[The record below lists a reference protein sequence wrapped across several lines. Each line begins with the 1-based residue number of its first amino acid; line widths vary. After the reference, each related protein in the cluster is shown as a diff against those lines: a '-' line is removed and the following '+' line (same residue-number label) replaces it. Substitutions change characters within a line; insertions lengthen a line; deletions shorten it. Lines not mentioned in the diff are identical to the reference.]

1 MNKTSGKETSTVNIT
16 YKPSAKEPA
25 VPNNTN
31 KTAGKEFTG
40 VSTKRPN
47 QKQRNRQKVTKII
60 SPKKVY
66 AECSTQTEEE
76 CSTDVNQ
83 LTKAAHIIYSFCHTN
98 AGELLPIE
106 KVLDESS
113 KILQALAQLSK
124 SFDFSDIPESIP
136 FTKKLREE
144 VKSIEKCHN
153 RCRELVSSEELQS
166 FLPKTKLKGLGTLV
180 HCKMLLEEFKL
191 RERKFRQ
198 AVISI
203 IESENLGLKRAE
215 NILSKMDHK
224 EQIHDLVDSVAE
236 NQRISSNKD
245 KDELHD
251 QYREISIKQK
261 NQIQKLEM
269 KLEKYEE
276 DKEKIRDECR
286 RQVIEIEKG
295 LILCNQQ
302 WERKLQEQSNKLE
315 LYDSEKTKLLRLLE
329 EEKQKIA
336 HRDIETRKLNKLYH
350 ETKDKLKET
359 EKLNYNMSKARRKSH
374 KNLVDKACS
383 ANLKAEYTST
393 HCQTE
398 NSISVPKSNT
408 SGFSSNTALSSA
420 DQQKMSS
427 HNKHQNHFHG
437 PINNVHLYQIFPERS
452 SNSSIPHK
460 ESVQSGKSRSSSRLH
475 ISTGTRRQS
484 LTNQNQEQ
492 SVTFEHHEETEFVYR
507 SESTMSFAN
516 SDSLHGDD
524 Y

>member
-1 MNKTSGKETSTVNIT
+1 MNKTTGKETSTVNIT
-16 YKPSAKEPA
+16 YKPSAKEST
-25 VPNNTN
+25 VPNTN
-31 KTAGKEFTG
+31 RTTGKELTG
-40 VSTKRPN
+40 VSTKRAN
-47 QKQRNRQKVTKII
+47 QKQRNRQKATKII

-66 AECSTQTEEE
+66 TECWTQTEED

-83 LTKAAHIIYSFCHTN
+83 LTKAAHIIYSFCHAN
-98 AGELLPIE
+98 AGELLPTE

-144 VKSIEKCHN
+144 VKSIEKCQN
-153 RCRELVSSEELQS
+153 RCRELIFSDELQA
-166 FLPKTKLKGLGTLV
+166 FLPKTKLKGVGTLV

-236 NQRISSNKD
+236 NQRITSNKD
-245 KDELHD
+245 KDELHE
-251 QYREISIKQK
+251 QYREISIRQK

-269 KLEKYEE
+269 KIEKYEE
-276 DKEKIRDECR
+276 DKEKIKDECR

-295 LILCNQQ
+295 LIMCNQQ
-302 WERKLQEQSNKLE
+302 WERKLQEQYDKQE
-315 LYDSEKTKLLRLLE
+315 LNASEKTKILKLLE
-329 EEKQKIA
+329 DEKQKVA
-336 HRDIETRKLNKLYH
+336 HRDNESRKLHKLYH
-350 ETKDKLKET
+350 ELKEKLKET

-374 KNLVDKACS
+374 KTSVDKACS
-383 ANLKAEYTST
+383 ANLKAECTST

-398 NSISVPKSNT
+398 NPINTVPKSNNPGSKT
-408 SGFSSNTALSSA
+408 ITNLSRA
-420 DQQKMSS
+420 DQQNESS
-427 HNKHQNHFHG
+427 DNKHHNHFHG
-437 PINNVHLYQIFPERS
+437 PINTLHLYHIFPERT

-460 ESVQSGKSRSSSRLH
+460 ESVQSGRSRSSSRLH
-475 ISTGTRRQS
+475 ISTGSHRQQ
-484 LTNQNQEQ
+484 LTNQNQGP
-492 SVTFEHHEETEFVYR
+492 SVTFEHQEETEFVYR
-507 SESTMSFAN
+507 PESTMSFAN
-516 SDSLHGDD
+516 SESLHGDD